1 MATGV
6 TAQSVESGAPPEE
19 ASGLEHALHPRT
31 TSIPP
36 VQRKVSVGAPGG
48 PTHDPARSRRPR
60 GAGLGHG
67 LLLRGA
73 ARRIAADPGGG
84 AFPFV
89 FRAVLEGGGRQEA
102 RRSNRSARGRVGL
115 GGRPER
121 AAPTSDRS
129 AG

>member
-1 MATGV
+1 MVTGV
-6 TAQSVESGAPPEE
+6 TAQSAESGDPPEE
-19 ASGLEHALHPRT
+19 ASGLKHALHPRT
-31 TSIPP
+31 TAIPP
-36 VQRKVSVGAPGG
+36 EQRKVSVGAPGG

-89 FRAVLEGGGRQEA
+89 FRARFSKEEDARKRDGATRAPGEEWASEGG
-102 RRSNRSARGRVGL
+102 RRER
-115 GGRPER
+115 RPR
-121 AAPTSDRS
+121 PIAQL
-129 AG
+129 